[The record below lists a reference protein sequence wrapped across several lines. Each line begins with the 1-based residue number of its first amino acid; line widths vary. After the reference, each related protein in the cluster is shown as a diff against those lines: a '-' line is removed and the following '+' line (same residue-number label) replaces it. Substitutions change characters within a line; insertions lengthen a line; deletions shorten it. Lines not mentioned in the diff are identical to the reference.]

1 MINDITLSYLI
12 FLLPLLTFVVNGLF
26 LGNRNAKA
34 AAAFAVPGDVVLL
47 SPCCASFDL
56 FKNYEDRGR
65 QFKEAVR
72 HL

>member
-34 AAAFAVPGDVVLL
+34 AAAFARKIAEG
-47 SPCCASFDL
+47 
-56 FKNYEDRGR
+56 
-65 QFKEAVR
+65 
-72 HL
+72 